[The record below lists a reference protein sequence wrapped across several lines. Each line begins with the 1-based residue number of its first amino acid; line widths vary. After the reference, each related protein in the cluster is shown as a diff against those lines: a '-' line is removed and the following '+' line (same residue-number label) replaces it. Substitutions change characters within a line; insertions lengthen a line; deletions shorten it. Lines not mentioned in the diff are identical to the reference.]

1 MRRTLKAFVVLAM
14 AAGML
19 ASAAP
24 AMAHDHRIFYEPD
37 KHDVKANPIKGIA
50 PTNPSAIADRVTF
63 VDPVVTQ
70 QAQIRSSNAVLTRN
84 PDTGLLFEPGFE
96 TPAIPC
102 APPVCSEIVVEVP
115 KSDKPQTLY
124 ARAAWPLPN
133 YYVHIWGISPVDSED
148 GEDVDCTYIPDDP
161 TFWLLSNCDSTK
173 IVYGNADVSDSFD
186 KTTGNER
193 TIPVSEFTVPDP
205 APGTWRIQTRA
216 VFAYQLPVTTTVALS
231 PGKALEYKR
240 LGVRELADKYL
251 TQGVDIN
258 IVFAGREWSEEEIA
272 TFRELMPAQ
281 YRPGVLSKQSD
292 DCAGSDDNDTNPYLN
307 WQVCHYSGTESPDAE
322 GYRPYHEPI
331 KFEYSYNFYQADDA
345 WTKDLFAKA
354 KDATTE
360 DEAFDYGGVTGGSP
374 VGTAMSEG
382 DYLTLYDAVQG
393 KAMRGPDHVVTN
405 PTVSDKIDAFAV
417 EDWIYKSRLD
427 LKYAKS
433 FKNLMTGG
441 ARDGRF
447 ISPDP
452 AGYYDPFYTARGKKD
467 LDTIPQGSA
476 TSYTFFIIDTFSPE
490 YAAEYFR
497 PNAYHHWDVSK
508 RFIDPDTGEQ
518 DGPDWSRVWGG
529 RYRFFFHDIGAAPN
543 PYEAVDFFLGKV
555 PGSASKPHGDPPI
568 WEYENDPYWQGLLAE
583 RTARD
588 VLTMLFYRFT
598 TSYLYRP
605 IPADVYFLASN
616 NWSDCYS
623 RPECSPDGIAHTILE
638 KIYQPG
644 YVEKNLAAALPGATF
659 TTERSDPKLKT
670 YRYLGCA
677 ANRVVSNNPNAQP
690 VMVPDL
696 NCTGESDPIQEVL
709 ELAKARGDDLV
720 GAGVNDLGVSGN
732 VVRAWV
738 EAHRD
743 EIAPL
748 RPGQQTLTNI
758 SVVWPG
764 ATTWYL
770 PAIVGGVA
778 LGTPNDEIWGI
789 LNNVN
794 ERAKASSATDCSK
807 SSPVAPGCGIV
818 PSIGGGGFSYTV
830 QHEAS
835 HFLGL
840 LHPHDSL
847 LVEKDANGNWEYYGY
862 SYRHYGDHSMA
873 PTTYAGAFAPYSVLD
888 QDIIQ
893 RGHTAEYLRM
903 TEDWLSDAYLQD
915 GMKGLT
921 GPSALTRAKISES
934 GKWKKMASQL
944 FACGDALEA
953 ERAMRNA
960 YLAAQG
966 TFGPVVAPRPLK
978 AGERVLF
985 TVKGQ
990 RSFMASGKEISGC
1003 GASVQG
1009 AKVIGGKTKAP
1020 AGKPLPATGV
1030 GDGAYVALLCMA
1042 AAAAVLRVRR
1052 RTA

>member
-1 MRRTLKAFVVLAM
+1 MRRLGRVLFALVM
-14 AAGML
+14 MIGLL
-19 ASAAP
+19 AQAAP
-24 AMAHDHRIFYEPD
+24 ALAHDHRIFYEPD
-37 KHDVKANPIKGIA
+37 AQDVKANPIRTIA
-50 PTNPSAIADRVTF
+50 KTEPDAMAAKLDFSQ
-63 VDPVVTQ
+63 PVEA
-70 QAQIRSSNAVLTRN
+70 QAQTHSANALLTRN
-84 PDTGLLFEPGFE
+84 PETGLLFEQGFE
-96 TPAIPC
+96 TPANPC
-102 APPVCSEIVVEVP
+102 VAPVCSEIEVVIP

-133 YYVHIWGISPVDSED
+133 YYVHIWGISPVETPD
-148 GEDVDCTYIPDDP
+148 GQDVDCTYIPDDP
-161 TFWLLSNCDSTK
+161 VFWLLSNCDASRL
-173 IVYGNADVSDSFD
+173 VVGRADVSDSFD
-186 KTTGNER
+186 KETGNER
-193 TIPVSEFTVPDP
+193 TIPVSEFTVADP

-216 VFAYQLPVTTTVALS
+216 VFGYKVPVTTTIALAA
-231 PGKALEYKR
+231 GKPVEYKR
-240 LGVRELADKYL
+240 EGVRELADKYL
-251 TQGVDIN
+251 TQNVDVN
-258 IVFAGREWSEEEIA
+258 LVFAGREWSKEEIDE
-272 TFRELMPAQ
+272 FRSMMPAH
-281 YRPGVLSKQSD
+281 YRPGVLQKQVD
-292 DCAGSDDNDTNPYLN
+292 DCAGSDDQDANSLIN

-322 GYRPYHEPI
+322 GYRPFFEPL
-331 KFEYSYNFYQADDA
+331 KFNYSYSFYQADEA

-354 KDATTE
+354 ESVTTE
-360 DEAFDYGGVTGGSP
+360 DEPFDQGGVTGASP
-374 VGTAMSEG
+374 VGTSMSEG

-393 KAMRGPDHVVTN
+393 KATRGADHVVTN

-417 EDWIYKSRLD
+417 EDWIFESRLNV
-427 LKYAKS
+427 KYAKS
-433 FKNLMTGG
+433 FKNLYTGTE
-441 ARDGRF
+441 RDGRF
-447 ISPDP
+447 IGPDA

-476 TSYTFFIIDTFSPE
+476 TSYTFFILDTFSPS
-490 YAAEYFR
+490 YADEYFR
-497 PNAYHHWDVSK
+497 PSAYHHWDVSK
-508 RFIDPDTGEQ
+508 HFIDPDTGDQ

-529 RYRFFFHDIGAAPN
+529 RYRFFFHDLGAGPN

-555 PGSASKPHGDPPI
+555 PGSASKPYGDPPI
-568 WEYENDPYWQGLLAE
+568 WEYENDPYWQGKLVE

-588 VLTMLFYRFT
+588 MLTMLFYRLT
-598 TSYLYRP
+598 PSYLYRP

-677 ANRVVSNNPNAQP
+677 ANRAISNNPKAQP
-690 VMVPDL
+690 VLVPDV
-696 NCTGESDPIQEVL
+696 NCTGDSDPLQEVL
-709 ELAKARGDDLV
+709 ELAKARGDDVV
-720 GAGVNDLGVSGN
+720 GLGVNDLGVSGN
-732 VVRAWV
+732 VVRAYV

-743 EIAPL
+743 TIAPL

-794 ERAKASSATDCSK
+794 DRAKTSEATDCAK
-807 SSPVAPGCGIV
+807 SQPIAPGCGVV

-903 TEDWLSDAYLQD
+903 TEDSLADAHLLD
-915 GMKGLT
+915 GMKGLA
-921 GPSALTRAKISES
+921 GPSVLTQLKLKEAGR
-934 GKWKKMASQL
+934 WKSTASQL
-944 FACGDALEA
+944 FACGDHLEA

-966 TFGPVVAPRPLK
+966 TFGPIVAPRALQP
-978 AGERVLF
+978 GERVLF
-985 TVKGQ
+985 EVKAQ
-990 RSFMASGKEISGC
+990 RSFGASGLAIKGC
-1003 GASVQG
+1003 GASVAG
-1009 AKVIGGKTKAP
+1009 TKVIGGKTTAP
-1020 AGKPLPATGV
+1020 SGKPLPATGV
-1030 GDGAYVALLCMA
+1030 GDGVYVGMLFMATA
-1042 AAAAVLRVRR
+1042 AAIVRWRR
-1052 RTA
+1052 RIA